1 MKSKNGAERII
12 LEKVAKLAESGAESG
27 ADFLKME
34 DVRIKK
40 ILDFSGEMVHN
51 GLYPIR
57 LNKRNVLQNTQEEK
71 RERRQLGQKIGSY
84 SFGGMRKPSAEYIE
98 MPVCEGLTHTFFEK
112 RRFFVEK
119 SFRWGNLNTAVKKG

>member
-71 RERRQLGQKIGSY
+71 RERRQLGQKNRLLFIRRNEKALCRIY
-84 SFGGMRKPSAEYIE
+84 WNACLR
-98 MPVCEGLTHTFFEK
+98 GLNAHFF
-112 RRFFVEK
+112 
-119 SFRWGNLNTAVKKG
+119 LKKGDFLSKKASAGATWTRQ

>member
-1 MKSKNGAERII
+1 MCASKKYLIF
-12 LEKVAKLAESGAESG
+12 LEKWFIMGYTRLDLTNGMCCKTHRKKSAKGVSWG
-27 ADFLKME
+27 K
-34 DVRIKK
+34 
-40 ILDFSGEMVHN
+40 
-51 GLYPIR
+51 
-57 LNKRNVLQNTQEEK
+57 
-71 RERRQLGQKIGSY
+71 KIGSC

>member
-1 MKSKNGAERII
+1 M
-12 LEKVAKLAESGAESG
+12 EKVAKLAESGAESG

-71 RERRQLGQKIGSY
+71 RERRQLGQKNRLLFI
-84 SFGGMRKPSAEYIE
+84 RRN
-98 MPVCEGLTHTFFEK
+98 EK
-112 RRFFVEK
+112 ALCRIY
-119 SFRWGNLNTAVKKG
+119 

>member
-57 LNKRNVLQNTQEEK
+57 LNKRNVLQNTQEK
-71 RERRQLGQKIGSY
+71 SAKGVSWGKKSALIH
-84 SFGGMRKPSAEYIE
+84 SAE
-98 MPVCEGLTHTFFEK
+98 
-112 RRFFVEK
+112 
-119 SFRWGNLNTAVKKG
+119 